1 MLTLKNIT
9 DSEQRRSQQVYDDLQ
24 KHLSTRKNMEQEF
37 QRLDSQCVELAAK
50 LNDQKR
56 AYSPLA
62 PATES
67 ELIRLRYQRDDVS
80 ASWHKAR
87 EEKQNELDALSK
99 KDCDAD
105 LDWCVKAMKRL
116 AAMPN
121 YSEERTYYDTTGNRR
136 VKIGLRTAAKNVAK
150 EKIKAAMHQ
159 MRSRYIPLAQ
169 YRERNAKLKAEIEDL
184 DLSEVVPADM
194 TYEEFQ
200 DLMIRP
206 ETPKMVSAV
215 VGRDSFTKIGVPL
228 REHVDDLIF
237 QAEQQEKAKRRL

>member
-1 MLTLKNIT
+1 MVGFPVVPGLDFNVLA
-9 DSEQRRSQQVYDDLQ
+9 QVFGVVQLGGEA
-24 KHLSTRKNMEQEF
+24 LI
-37 QRLDSQCVELAAK
+37 LAEVGG
-50 LNDQKR
+50 D
-56 AYSPLA
+56 
-62 PATES
+62 
-67 ELIRLRYQRDDVS
+67 
-80 ASWHKAR
+80 
-87 EEKQNELDALSK
+87 
-99 KDCDAD
+99 
-105 LDWCVKAMKRL
+105 
-116 AAMPN
+116 
-121 YSEERTYYDTTGNRR
+121 ERVYYDTTGNRR
-136 VKIGLRTAAKNVAK
+136 VKVGVRTAAKNAAK

-159 MRSRYIPLAQ
+159 VRSRYIPLAQ